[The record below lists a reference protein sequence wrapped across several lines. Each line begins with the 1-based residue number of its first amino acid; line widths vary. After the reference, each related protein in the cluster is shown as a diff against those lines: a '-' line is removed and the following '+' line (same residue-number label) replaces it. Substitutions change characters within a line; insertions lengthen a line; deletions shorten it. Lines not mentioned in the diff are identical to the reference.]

1 MRIRV
6 IHRLVMRRVIAA
18 GALVAA
24 LLACWAECSG
34 RPSLAQEE
42 TDARP
47 PATPEPAAPAAG
59 APALAMVPGVTRARF
74 GLVLSGGGARGLA
87 HIGVLKALE
96 ELRVPI
102 DVIAGTS
109 MGAIV
114 GGLYASG
121 MSPNEIAHE
130 MERVDWAGL
139 FDDRPAR
146 PDLPYRR
153 KQDESSAFIDFE
165 FGLRS
170 GKILLP
176 RGLIAG
182 QKLRVLFKSLTTRAA
197 FIDDFDRLPIPFR
210 AVATDLANGEMVV
223 LSSGDLADALRASM
237 SLPGTLAPAE
247 IDGRHLVDGGL
258 VRNLP
263 VDVARAMGADLV
275 IAVDVTTPFD
285 KVETLKTLADVT
297 RQVADMLTQDN
308 VTPQAVGA
316 DVLIR
321 PDLAAVSA
329 SNFAAGTEALLRGE
343 DATRAQEDVLRRYS
357 LPPDAFEAHLNKARG
372 APAPPTRIDSVRIEG
387 TSRVDHR
394 ILERRIRTPPGSTLD
409 LDLLQSDLTRL
420 YGLGDFEK
428 VDYRLSR
435 TDGGADLLIHADEK
449 PWGPNYL
456 RFGLTFVNDLEGDSD
471 YGIRARYT
479 RTRVDALG
487 AEWRSDVKIGR
498 DRRLTSELHQP
509 LDFSGVFFV
518 APSVALFDQ
527 FVRLYDGDQ
536 WVAEF
541 EPHGET
547 VALDAGAEFDR
558 YGEVRV
564 GVVRGRVKGADL
576 VGTSSLP
583 KFDVDTAGFTGR
595 LVIDRLDNPYF
606 PSRGR
611 YGLVDLYL
619 SRRSLG
625 ADLSYDKMTGFF
637 SQVFHRGRHRV
648 YVSLDGGTNLGTEV
662 PLYDEFS
669 VGGFGSLSG
678 FKDGQLR
685 GSLFGVARLGYYVR
699 SGRLSGRFGR
709 AVYVGGWVEAGNV
722 WATRSDARLDSLIYS
737 GTVGAGVDTFLGP
750 VYLVYGHSD
759 DGHDAFYLSLGR
771 TSFTG
776 TNASV
781 FRSY

>member
-1 MRIRV
+1 MRIRKA
-6 IHRLVMRRVIAA
+6 MAA
-18 GALVAA
+18 GALGQA
-24 LLACWAECSG
+24 LLFIWAG
-34 RPSLAQEE
+34 LPDRPAMAQEA
-42 TDARP
+42 TSGQP
-47 PATPEPAAPAAG
+47 PPPVESAAPAAA
-59 APALAMVPGVTRARF
+59 APALAAAPGAARARF
-74 GLVLSGGGARGLA
+74 GLALSGGGARGLA
-87 HIGVLKALE
+87 HIGVLKVLE

-102 DVIAGTS
+102 DFIAGTS

-114 GGLYASG
+114 GGLYA
-121 MSPNEIAHE
+121 
-130 MERVDWAGL
+130 
-139 FDDRPAR
+139 
-146 PDLPYRR
+146 DLPYRR
-153 KQDESSAFIDFE
+153 KQDNSSAFIDFE

-170 GKILLP
+170 GRILLP

-182 QKLRVLFKSLTTRAA
+182 QKLKFLFKSLTTRAA

-210 AVATDLANGEMVV
+210 AVATDLADGSMVV
-223 LSSGDLADALRASM
+223 LSRGDLADALCASM

-263 VDVARAMGADLV
+263 VDVARDMGADLV

-285 KVETLKTLADVT
+285 PVETLKTLADVT

-308 VTPQAVGA
+308 VTRQAVSA

-321 PDLAAVSA
+321 PDLATVSA
-329 SNFAAGTEALLRGE
+329 SNFAAGAEALRRGE
-343 DATRAQEDVLRRYS
+343 EATRAQADVLRRYS
-357 LPPDAFEAHLNKARG
+357 LPPGEFEARLREVRG
-372 APAPPTRIDSVRIEG
+372 APAALPTRIGSVRIEG
-387 TSRVDHR
+387 ASRVDRR
-394 ILERRIRTPPGSTLD
+394 IVERRIRTRSGSTLD
-409 LDLLQSDLTRL
+409 LGLLQADLSRL

-435 TDGGADLLIHADEK
+435 TDGGADLLIHAAEK

-498 DRRLTSELHQP
+498 DRRLTSEFHQP

-518 APSVALFDQ
+518 APSVSLFDQ
-527 FVRLYDGDQ
+527 FVNLYDGDQ
-536 WVAEF
+536 WVAEY
-541 EPHGET
+541 EPRGAT
-547 VALDAGAEFDR
+547 VALDAGAELDR
-558 YGEVRV
+558 YGEVRL
-564 GVVRGRVKGADL
+564 GVVRGRVRGAVA
-576 VGTSSLP
+576 VGTGNLP
-583 KFDVDTAGFTGR
+583 EFDIATGGFTGR
-595 LVIDRLDNPYF
+595 VVIDRLDSPYF

-611 YGLVDLYL
+611 YGLVDLFL
-619 SRRSLG
+619 SRRSL
-625 ADLSYDKMTGFF
+625 
-637 SQVFHRGRHRV
+637 VHRGRHRI
-648 YVSLDGGTNLGTEV
+648 YVALDGGTNLGTEV
-662 PLYDEFS
+662 PIYDDFS

-678 FKDGQLR
+678 FKEGQLR
-685 GSLFGVARLGYYVR
+685 GPLFGVARLGYYVR
-699 SGRLSGRFGR
+699 SGGLSGRFGR
-709 AVYVGGWVEAGNV
+709 GVYLGGWVEAGNA
-722 WATRSDARLDSLIYS
+722 WATRSEARLDNLIYS

-759 DGHDAFYLSLGR
+759 DGHGSLYLSLGR
-771 TSFTG
+771 TAFTG

>member
-1 MRIRV
+1 MRIGK
-6 IHRLVMRRVIAA
+6 IHQLLRRAVAA
-18 GALVAA
+18 GALGPA
-24 LLACWAECSG
+24 LFAYWAGCSV
-34 RPSLAQEE
+34 RPAMAQGEPGGK
-42 TDARP
+42 P
-47 PATPEPAAPAAG
+47 PAMLESAAPAA
-59 APALAMVPGVTRARF
+59 AVPGVTRARF
-74 GLVLSGGGARGLA
+74 GLALSGGGARGMA
-87 HIGVLKALE
+87 HIGVLKVLE
-96 ELRVPI
+96 DLRVPI

-121 MSPNEIAHE
+121 MSPDEIAQE
-130 MERVDWAGL
+130 MKRVDWAGL
-139 FDDRPAR
+139 CDDRPPR

-153 KQDESSAFIDFE
+153 KQDNSSAFIDFE

-170 GKILLP
+170 GRILLP
-176 RGLIAG
+176 RGLVAG
-182 QKLRVLFKSLTTRAA
+182 QKLRFLFKSLTARAA
-197 FIDDFDRLPIPFR
+197 FIDDFARLPIPFR
-210 AVATDLANGEMVV
+210 AVATDLANGSMVV
-223 LSSGDLADALRASM
+223 LSRGDLAEALRASM

-263 VDVARAMGADLV
+263 VDVARDAGADLV
-275 IAVDVTTPFD
+275 IAVDVSTPFD
-285 KVETLKTLADVT
+285 PVEALKTVADVT

-308 VTPQAVGA
+308 VTEQAVRA

-329 SNFAAGTEALLRGE
+329 SNFAAGAEAIRRGE
-343 DATRAQEDVLRRYS
+343 EATRAQADALRRYS
-357 LPPDAFEAHLNKARG
+357 LPPDAFEARLREVRG
-372 APAPPTRIDSVRIEG
+372 APAALPTRIDSVRIEG
-387 TSRVDHR
+387 ASRVDRR
-394 ILERRIRTPPGSTLD
+394 ILDRRIRTRPGATLD
-409 LDLLQSDLTRL
+409 LNMLQADLSRL

-435 TDGGADLLIHADEK
+435 TDGADLLIHAEEK

-471 YGIRARYT
+471 YGVRARYT

-498 DRRLTSELHQP
+498 DRRLTSEFQQP
-509 LDFSGVFFV
+509 LDFSEVFFV
-518 APSVALFDQ
+518 APSVSLFDQ
-527 FVRLYDGDQ
+527 FVNLYDGDQ
-536 WVAEF
+536 WVAEY
-541 EPHGET
+541 EPRGAT
-547 VALDAGAEFDR
+547 VALDAGAELDR
-558 YGEVRV
+558 YGEVRL
-564 GVVRGRVKGADL
+564 GVVRGRVRGAVA
-576 VGTSSLP
+576 VGTGNLP
-583 KFDVDTAGFTGR
+583 EFDIATGGFTGR
-595 LVIDRLDNPYF
+595 VVIDRLDSPYF

-611 YGLVDLYL
+611 YGLVDLFL

-625 ADLSYDKMTGFF
+625 ADVSYDKASGSF
-637 SQVFHRGRHRV
+637 SQLFHRGRHRI
-648 YVSLDGGTNLGTEV
+648 YVALDGGTNLGTQV
-662 PLYDEFS
+662 PFYDDFS

-678 FKDGQLR
+678 FKEGQLR
-685 GSLFGVARLGYYVR
+685 GPLFGVARLGYYVR
-699 SGRLSGRFGR
+699 SGGLSGRFGR
-709 AVYVGGWVEAGNV
+709 GVYLGGWVEAGNA
-722 WATRSDARLDSLIYS
+722 WATRSEARLDNLIYS

-750 VYLVYGHSD
+750 AYLVYGRSD